1 MAAIILCVV
10 MRNLAAAVLVVLAF
24 QTPAVAAP
32 PAAPAVRVTILQ
44 DGSTFD
50 SRSFI
55 GKKVLVLRFQ
65 ASWCKPCVAQAAGLE
80 RVYERYH
87 ERDVEILALHV
98 DDPEPNARAFLKKHR
113 AGYAAALDP
122 GLLVANRFGFKR
134 APYTV
139 IINKRGE
146 IVARLDATAD
156 EARLRSAIDA
166 ALKPPPKRGAP
177 SHTS

>member
-1 MAAIILCVV
+1 
-10 MRNLAAAVLVVLAF
+10 MRNLAAAALVVLFLQA
-24 QTPAVAAP
+24 PASAAP
-32 PAAPAVRVTILQ
+32 PAAPAVRVTVLE

-55 GKKVLVLRFQ
+55 GKKVVVLRFQ
-65 ASWCKPCVAQAAGLE
+65 ASWCKPCVAQAPGLE
-80 RVYERYH
+80 RVYERYRG
-87 ERDVEILALHV
+87 RDVEVLALQV
-98 DDPEPNARAFLKKHR
+98 DDPEPNARAFLKRHR
-113 AGYAAALDP
+113 ASYAAALDP

-177 SHTS
+177 SRPS

>member
-1 MAAIILCVV
+1 MAAIILCAV
-10 MRNLAAAVLVVLAF
+10 MRNLATAAVVVLAL
-24 QTPAVAAP
+24 QAPVAAAP
-32 PAAPAVRVTILQ
+32 PAAPPIRVTVLE

-55 GKKVLVLRFQ
+55 GKKVIVLRFQ

-80 RVYERYH
+80 RVYERYRD
-87 ERDVEILALHV
+87 RDVEVLAIQV

-122 GLLVANRFGFKR
+122 GLRIANRFGFKR

-146 IVARLDATAD
+146 IAARLDATAD
-156 EARLRSAIDA
+156 EARLRKEIDA

-177 SHTS
+177 TRTP

>member
-1 MAAIILCVV
+1 MAAIILCAV
-10 MRNLAAAVLVVLAF
+10 MRNLAAAALVVLAF

-32 PAAPAVRVTILQ
+32 PAAPAVRVTVLQ

-55 GKKVLVLRFQ
+55 GKKVVVLRFQ

-80 RVYERYH
+80 RVYERYR
-87 ERDVEILALHV
+87 ERDVEVLALHV
-98 DDPEPNARAFLKKHR
+98 DDPEPNARAFLKRHR

-139 IINKRGE
+139 VINKRGE

-156 EARLRSAIDA
+156 EARLAAAIDS
-166 ALKPPPKRGAP
+166 ALKPRRGKVLP
-177 SHTS
+177 GTS